1 MKLNKGID
9 LKKDGIFQL
18 FIKIAVPSSIGTIFQ
33 NLYTIVDSIYAG
45 KMISKN
51 ALAAIGQVFPI
62 YFVIIA
68 IGVGLSI
75 GTTSLIANYLG
86 ENNKNKA
93 VNVLAQSIS
102 LCILISIIITFLGLN
117 LSEFVIYSINND
129 LKTLDLSLSYMKII
143 YFGSIFIFI
152 LMALNSS
159 LSAQG
164 DTKSYRN
171 VLFFSLLLNIILNP
185 ILITGKIYNL
195 QIFSPLGI
203 SGIAIATILS
213 QFIGILYLYNKVL
226 KTKIYIYFKYFY
238 LIPNFQT
245 IKKILS
251 QGIPAAIG
259 MLMIAI
265 GSYII
270 LFFVSK
276 FGTDAIAGYSAAVRY
291 EGLLFLPLLGLN
303 TAVITIVG
311 QNYGAKQFNR
321 IIETYKK
328 GLLLGVT
335 ILSIL
340 AFIIYI
346 TSEISIKLFTSDK
359 EVIFY
364 GSIYL
369 KISAIMFPAYPFF
382 FIGNALFQGLKKA
395 IIVMYMGIL
404 RFLIIP
410 VIVIIIIFYSIEQN
424 YSYMF
429 YGILLMHW
437 IIALFY
443 YIFTKIKLKKILEI
457 NY

>member
-1 MKLNKGID
+1 MKLNKEID

-93 VNVLAQSIS
+93 ANVLAQSLS
-102 LCILISIIITFLGLN
+102 LCIFISIIITFLGLN
-117 LSEFVIYSINND
+117 LSEFIIYSINND
-129 LKTLDLSLSYMKII
+129 LKTLDLSLSYMKVI

-152 LMALNSS
+152 LMSLNSS

-171 VLFFSLLLNIILNP
+171 VLFFSFLLNIILNP

-213 QFIGILYLYNKVL
+213 QFIGVLYLYKKVL

-245 IKKILS
+245 IKNILS

-311 QNYGAKQFNR
+311 QNYGAKQFDR

-328 GLLLGVT
+328 GLLLGVI

-340 AFIIYI
+340 AFIIYL

-395 IIVMYMGIL
+395 IIVMYMGIF

-410 VIVIIIIFYSIEQN
+410 LIIILIIFYSIEEN

-443 YIFTKIKLKKILEI
+443 FIFTKNKLKNIR
-457 NY
+457 N

>member
-1 MKLNKGID
+1 MKLNKEID

-226 KTKIYIYFKYFY
+226 KTKIYIYFKYIY

-328 GLLLGVT
+328 GLLLGVI